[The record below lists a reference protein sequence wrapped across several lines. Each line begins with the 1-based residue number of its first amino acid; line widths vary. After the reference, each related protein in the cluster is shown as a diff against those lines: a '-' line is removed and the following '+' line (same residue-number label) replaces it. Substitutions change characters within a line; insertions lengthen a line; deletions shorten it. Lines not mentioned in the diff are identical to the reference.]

1 MKYTITKETF
11 DALDEAG
18 KAHYTLSG
26 DSATLVIEDGPDYA
40 KLKNKLAIEKEH
52 RMKAETRLT
61 ESTTRA
67 EQLKADLDKA
77 GDSPK
82 KLEELRENFEKQLS
96 EEKGKLDAERQTIVA
111 ARHKNLVNE
120 LASGFAN
127 DKFTVPELVTD
138 RIAARLHVET
148 VEGSEVVRVLDAS
161 GKPSILTVDDLKT
174 EFLGNESFAS
184 IIKAPAGSG
193 GNAAQSR
200 GGTPAT
206 KKLSEMSVAEQ
217 STMERENPEQ
227 FRELIAAE

>member
-1 MKYTITKETF
+1 
-11 DALDEAG
+11 
-18 KAHYTLSG
+18 
-26 DSATLVIEDGPDYA
+26 
-40 KLKNKLAIEKEH
+40 
-52 RMKAETRLT
+52 
-61 ESTTRA
+61 
-67 EQLKADLDKA
+67 
-77 GDSPK
+77 
-82 KLEELRENFEKQLS
+82 
-96 EEKGKLDAERQTIVA
+96 
-111 ARHKNLVNE
+111 
-120 LASGFAN
+120 
-127 DKFTVPELVTD
+127 
-138 RIAARLHVET
+138 
-148 VEGSEVVRVLDAS
+148 VRVLDAS